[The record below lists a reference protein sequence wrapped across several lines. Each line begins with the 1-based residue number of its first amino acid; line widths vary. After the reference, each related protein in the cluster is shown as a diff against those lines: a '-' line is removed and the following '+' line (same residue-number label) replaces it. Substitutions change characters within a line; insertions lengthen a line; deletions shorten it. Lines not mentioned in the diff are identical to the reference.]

1 MGYIF
6 GCIQTSYF
14 IGKYKF
20 KVDVKSQGSKNAGA
34 SNGVMLFGW
43 KYGIFI
49 GLVDI
54 IKAYIPTV
62 FILYNYP
69 DSMFLAS
76 LAGGGVILGHI
87 YPFFMGFN
95 GGKGMSSY
103 FGMLLGLNP
112 LFGFYA
118 LISASILLMVTNYV
132 ALATIAI
139 LIFSPIM
146 LYFMYDSNIYNFNLI
161 MSLSFFSIIIF
172 LKHTDNLKKIFQGTE
187 KTFWSVFKK

>member
-172 LKHTDNLKKIFQGTE
+172 LNHIDNLKKIFQGTE

>member
-112 LFGFYA
+112 LFGFYT

>member
-20 KVDVKSQGSKNAGA
+20 KVDVKSKGSKNAGA

-69 DSMFLAS
+69 DNMFLAS

-87 YPFFMGFN
+87 YPFFMGFD

-112 LFGFYA
+112 LFGFYT

-146 LYFMYDSNIYNFNLI
+146 LYFMYDNNIYNFNLI

-172 LKHTDNLKKIFQGTE
+172 LNHIENLKKILQGTE

>member
-76 LAGGGVILGHI
+76 LAGGGVILGHQSNEMNS
-87 YPFFMGFN
+87 FTR
-95 GGKGMSSY
+95 
-103 FGMLLGLNP
+103 LNFWKKF
-112 LFGFYA
+112 LF
-118 LISASILLMVTNYV
+118 I
-132 ALATIAI
+132 
-139 LIFSPIM
+139 
-146 LYFMYDSNIYNFNLI
+146 
-161 MSLSFFSIIIF
+161 
-172 LKHTDNLKKIFQGTE
+172 
-187 KTFWSVFKK
+187 